1 MAGTG
6 GTTTY
11 TPMSVLTGT
20 TLLPKKPVVVAAK
33 PTTTPTKALT
43 TLQSLMSST
52 SGSSSSSSSKPKTAT
67 STTSSSAPKLTSA
80 QKTAI
85 TSLAGLPA
93 ALPAANKDAISA
105 AFLNALAQAARVG
118 GAVSNPPGL
127 TGAEADKLRSQFY
140 SNMPV
145 QRIAD
150 DTGSPQA
157 MLSYDVNK
165 RIDPALLDSLSGS
178 FAPQA
183 APLPLIPGGMG
194 IGFGLTPAAG
204 LPGTAVAPFMA
215 QGIRPGT
222 PAGMPAAP
230 FMAQGVRPGTPAG
243 MPAAPFMAQGVR
255 PGTPAGMPA
264 APIPPAPAGGIY
276 DTDML
281 NSKGIA
287 RYLMKDIM
295 PQTATSQTQQGG
307 GFDLM
312 NLLVGQAQGAEYPN
326 TSPVSPEMTEKYG
339 ALSPGQ
345 ELLPLPG
352 RGDPNDW
359 LGQLYRSTLASGA
372 GAANA
377 LIGPAAG
384 LAYGVGGAFSPDPI
398 QGFLSGYQQGSGDVN
413 RYFDPAMQLD
423 PVKARKA
430 GTIAD
435 VGTLAAMLPLGP
447 ERVGLAAAARGAETA
462 NAGINAAKPLT
473 AVDNVIDAGF
483 IERAAQLN
491 DERLLNNLMREMA
504 ENDARVLANTMS
516 ENNSLNALNAAQDA
530 RVQGFGPINPGPTV
544 SDPLSVV
551 TPKGPPLAPAS
562 KASITPAEIALLAAS
577 LPVGAAGAGLG
588 LYSLLKPSGGVATP
602 PNTASRVPTLE
613 AEVAAMQNTPPDNSQ
628 RLPQAVTNDL
638 LASLQV
644 NNNIDPAIRAAR
656 DAGYYPGAAPSNVNP
671 AIASVTPRERPSL
684 FDFAVSNPSWAI
696 EKMRAIEDAGT
707 MADNSDYGNLVSG
720 LENSPNRTADMMSQ
734 SAKLRAAEDYANAN
748 GIEVSDEYGGSNDK
762 SDQLLQIYKAKVE
775 PNLPKSGGTTAGAV
789 FTPGPGQFVGTN
801 GYVYEQSGDGSFK
814 QVGKVPGYTDAQ
826 LYEAANKGAF
836 RNPNAIPVGSAP
848 KKKAAAKKKPSDNTV
863 KASEDGG
870 LFSGFTDIQNRLDDF
885 RAENRRK
892 IGLSPRNKKADGGM
906 VNKYGSGGIASW
918 ITEGSKEAKAIMDPP
933 TRMEQLAAAG
943 WSPSMMEG
951 SPSTSSRNTSA
962 KNSDGKAGS
971 GSSSTTTTTSGAPA
985 GYTPPTQAQIDA
997 LYAPYF
1003 QQAVMPPAT
1012 YVPGLS
1018 GEFNYFPTM
1027 PKPVTPPSNPLIQS
1041 GTAASDWFNK
1051 YMNAKNQ
1058 GDKKSARKDIATGT
1072 TTFHSLFDKYRST
1085 LGNKAQPSL
1094 QSWLDWYGK
1103 QSFAEGGAVLEP
1115 RLVLGHGGP
1124 TSDNIP
1130 ANIDG
1135 VQEARLSNGEFVMTA
1150 AAVKNAGDGDMQKG
1164 AERLMHL
1171 NEMLSYGRPAGKLNV
1186 EKVAGKAK

>member
-1 MAGTG
+1 
-6 GTTTY
+6 
-11 TPMSVLTGT
+11 
-20 TLLPKKPVVVAAK
+20 
-33 PTTTPTKALT
+33 
-43 TLQSLMSST
+43 
-52 SGSSSSSSSKPKTAT
+52 
-67 STTSSSAPKLTSA
+67 
-80 QKTAI
+80 
-85 TSLAGLPA
+85 
-93 ALPAANKDAISA
+93 
-105 AFLNALAQAARVG
+105 LNALAQAARAG

-183 APLPLIPGGMG
+183 APLPLVPGGTG
-194 IGFGLTPAAG
+194 IGFGQTPAAG
-204 LPGTAVAPFMA
+204 LPGTAVAPFTA

-243 MPAAPFMAQGVR
+243 MPAAPFTAQGVRPGTPAGMPAAPFMAQGVR
-255 PGTPAGMPA
+255 PGTPAGMPG

-312 NLLVGQAQGAEYPN
+312 NLLVGQAQGAEYP
-326 TSPVSPEMTEKYG
+326 TATP
-339 ALSPGQ
+339 A
-345 ELLPLPG
+345 
-352 RGDPNDW
+352 DP
-359 LGQLYRSTLASGA
+359 YPFYA
-372 GAANA
+372 
-377 LIGPAAG
+377 PA
-384 LAYGVGGAFSPDPI
+384 YQGVGGQVEYNPTDPNRVAGEVTPVPTRTYRAGQVSPLDVLLAQIGSISPFAEVKRDNALVMSDPFYQAQRTYDNPTGNMI
-398 QGFLSGYQQGSGDVN
+398 GGINTPEASAATRLTSPQMAGGGPRIVQTQPIDPYLPGYDLNDPNRPSLFPASPMEDALIAQGIKSGIPMAMQDPSGTGRLVTDPVTGITQEAGSTQTAGYDPLMSYDMVKLFQQGPS
-413 RYFDPAMQLD
+413 AT
-423 PVKARKA
+423 PVA
-430 GTIAD
+430 
-435 VGTLAAMLPLGP
+435 
-447 ERVGLAAAARGAETA
+447 
-462 NAGINAAKPLT
+462 
-473 AVDNVIDAGF
+473 
-483 IERAAQLN
+483 
-491 DERLLNNLMREMA
+491 
-504 ENDARVLANTMS
+504 
-516 ENNSLNALNAAQDA
+516 
-530 RVQGFGPINPGPTV
+530 
-544 SDPLSVV
+544 SVV
-551 TPKGPPLAPAS
+551 
-562 KASITPAEIALLAAS
+562 
-577 LPVGAAGAGLG
+577 
-588 LYSLLKPSGGVATP
+588 
-602 PNTASRVPTLE
+602 
-613 AEVAAMQNTPPDNSQ
+613 
-628 RLPQAVTNDL
+628 
-638 LASLQV
+638 
-644 NNNIDPAIRAAR
+644 
-656 DAGYYPGAAPSNVNP
+656 
-671 AIASVTPRERPSL
+671 PRERPSL
-684 FDFAVSNPSWAI
+684 YDFAVSNPGWAI

-734 SAKLRAAEDYANAN
+734 GAKLRAAEDYANAN
-748 GIEVSDEYGGSNDK
+748 DIPVSDTYGGAEDK
-762 SDQLLQIYKAKVE
+762 TDQLLQIYEDKVA
-775 PNLPKSGGTTAGAV
+775 PTLPKTGGTTAGAV

-870 LFSGFTDIQNRLDDF
+870 LFSWFTDIQNGLDDF

-933 TRMEQLAAAG
+933 THMEQLAAAG

-1003 QQAVMPPAT
+1003 QQSVMPPAT

-1027 PKPVTPPSNPLIQS
+1027 PKPVTPPSNPTIQS